1 MSAAKVLHRKWK
13 FGTKIKDDE
22 NMVKWWKWSVLKC
35 IEVSSLLTDAYIFL
49 LHAFCELI
57 RIVLCAFG
65 PGIWCWALDLPAL
78 KRPRFLSKSSG
89 RVVSQSK
96 STSDYGFNA
105 ERCRTFEN
113 GQAASQSICTVCT
126 CFNQVDKLGET
137 WWKCSND
144 FELRPRVFHNA
155 VLRSC

>member
-35 IEVSSLLTDAYIFL
+35 HHWLLMLTYSYCMHFVNWYELCCVLLGQASGAELLIFL
-49 LHAFCELI
+49 LWS
-57 RIVLCAFG
+57 VLDSFPNRLVG
-65 PGIWCWALDLPAL
+65 SWA
-78 KRPRFLSKSSG
+78 K
-89 RVVSQSK
+89 VSPPQTMVSIC
-96 STSDYGFNA
+96 FNA

-144 FELRPRVFHNA
+144 FQLRPRVFHNA